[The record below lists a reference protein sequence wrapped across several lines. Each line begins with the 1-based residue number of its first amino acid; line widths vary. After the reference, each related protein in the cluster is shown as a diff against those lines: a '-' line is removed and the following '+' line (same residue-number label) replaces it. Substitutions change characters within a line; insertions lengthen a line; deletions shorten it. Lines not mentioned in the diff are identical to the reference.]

1 MNRRDFLSAT
11 VSAALAAAPSRKP
24 NIVFFLYDDLGYAN
38 LGCYGG
44 KHMETPFSDQLAR
57 EGTRYTDCYAGACV
71 CAPSRSTL
79 MSGLHQGHAP
89 VRANAQTVPLEPS
102 DVTIAKVLK
111 QAGYATGGFG
121 KWGLGDAG
129 TAGSPVRQGFDEFFG
144 YTHQTHAHNYW
155 PEYLRDGD
163 EKVPLP
169 ANVGRKKGTYAA
181 DVIADR
187 TYRFIDRNKDQP
199 FFLFA
204 TPTLPHGLFHPPDD
218 RPYSSKPWTPMQRN
232 YASMVTRADAQ
243 LGEILKRLDRYNLT
257 RDTIVFVTSDNGGPE
272 LPGKAHEFFQTNGP
286 LRDFKTT
293 LYEGGIRV
301 PMIVRWPGHVPAGR
315 TSSAPWYFADVLPTL
330 CDLSGT
336 TPPKPLDGVSM
347 LRQLEGRGAPK
358 PRFLYWEDDRWSAQT
373 RRLDPSRLRQAVR
386 WGNWKAVRSAPGTP
400 LELYDLAADIGESR
414 NVAADNPKVIQRI
427 ETYLASVRTE
437 PRPHDNGNPEW
448 VGRKDIPPGDSH

>member
-1 MNRRDFLSAT
+1 MNRRDFLASLASA
-11 VSAALAAAPSRKP
+11 VPLQAAARKP

-44 KHMETPFSDQLAR
+44 KLIETPHSDRLAR

-111 QAGYATGGFG
+111 KAGYATGGFG

-129 TAGSPVRQGFDEFFG
+129 TAGSPVKQGFDEFFG

-169 ANVGRKKGTYAA
+169 DNVGRRKGTYAA
-181 DVIADR
+181 DVIAER
-187 TYRFIDRNKDQP
+187 TYRFIDRHKAEP

-204 TPTLPHGLFHPPDD
+204 TPTLPHALYHPPDD
-218 RPYSSKPWTPMQRN
+218 RPYSSKPWTALQRN

-243 LGEILKRLDRYNLT
+243 LGEILRRLEQHKLT
-257 RDTIVFVTSDNGGPE
+257 DNTIVFVSSDNGGPE
-272 LPGKAHEFFQTNGP
+272 LPEKAASFFATNGP

-301 PMIVRWPGHVPAGR
+301 PMIVRWPGRVPAGR
-315 TSSAPWYFADVLPTL
+315 TSSVPWTFADVLPTL
-330 CDLSGT
+330 CDISGA
-336 TPPKPLDGVSM
+336 PAPAPMDGVSM
-347 LRQLEGRGAPK
+347 LRELQGKGAPK
-358 PRFLYWEDDRWSAQT
+358 ERFLYWEDDRWSAQS

-386 WGNWKAVRSAPGTP
+386 WGRWKAVRNAPGSP
-400 LELYDLAADIGESR
+400 LELYDLSADIGESR
-414 NVAADNPKVIQRI
+414 NVAAANSSVVARV
-427 ETYLASVRTE
+427 ERYLATVRSE

-448 VGRKDIPPGDSH
+448 VGRKDIPAGDTH